1 MIHLTIQQLSAS
13 LDGALTGPSLDLVV
27 RHLSVCRECRDRQAR
42 LVRTDDALRRLLSQQ
57 TTDAFLEDLS
67 MRAESWIASIAQ
79 GLPEPGPRLN
89 TPPAPAPTIAYEPPT
104 PPAPPVLPTP
114 SVVHQAGW
122 GVIGMRPTAPATPPS
137 SDPNETRRLLEAM
150 ERAEHATL
158 GDRVVPVLP
167 TPETPVT
174 GSAPAPSNDL
184 PAWLQEQSR
193 RAAESHL
200 PQGPGL
206 AQSSAPPT
214 APLPRETAS
223 PAWPL
228 PQPSIEAPR
237 PWFVPSAATTPA
249 AMPTTPVA
257 QEQPAPS
264 PTSVFAVPQEHAP
277 YAPPAMPS
285 TIMPRPQMLPATPMP
300 TVAAPLP
307 PAPDPATAAAPR
319 TTPNR
324 YLSAQQHRALMR
336 DANPGI
342 HPWLAVVLVIA
353 VGVVMVLV
361 TLQLAPAN
369 VRERLGERVLEM
381 LHAHS
386 TTPVFTT
393 KPVTPVTRVAATP
406 KPVETTITPVQDV
419 TPVTTPVTAV
429 APVTTPTPTH
439 TPDTPRWL
447 QTYGIVVD
455 DKGAPIAGARVNVRD
470 IGLTLRTDAQG
481 RFCIAAPAGVQ
492 HVTIEATGFQTAQES
507 ILVSPNATDVRLPL
521 NRRH

>member
-1 MIHLTIQQLSAS
+1 M
-13 LDGALTGPSLDLVV
+13 
-27 RHLSVCRECRDRQAR
+27 C
-42 LVRTDDALRRLLSQQ
+42 
-57 TTDAFLEDLS
+57 
-67 MRAESWIASIAQ
+67 
-79 GLPEPGPRLN
+79 
-89 TPPAPAPTIAYEPPT
+89 
-104 PPAPPVLPTP
+104 
-114 SVVHQAGW
+114 
-122 GVIGMRPTAPATPPS
+122 S
-137 SDPNETRRLLEAM
+137 SDL
-150 ERAEHATL
+150 
-158 GDRVVPVLP
+158 
-167 TPETPVT
+167 
-174 GSAPAPSNDL
+174 
-184 PAWLQEQSR
+184 
-193 RAAESHL
+193 
-200 PQGPGL
+200 
-206 AQSSAPPT
+206 
-214 APLPRETAS
+214 
-223 PAWPL
+223 
-228 PQPSIEAPR
+228 
-237 PWFVPSAATTPA
+237 
-249 AMPTTPVA
+249 
-257 QEQPAPS
+257 
-264 PTSVFAVPQEHAP
+264 
-277 YAPPAMPS
+277 
-285 TIMPRPQMLPATPMP
+285 
-300 TVAAPLP
+300 
-307 PAPDPATAAAPR
+307 
-319 TTPNR
+319 

-492 HVTIEATGFQTAQES
+492 HVTIDANGFQTAQES